1 MHNDRT
7 FGLVLTGGGARAAY
21 QAGAIKG
28 IYDIAKELGI
38 DNPFDVITGTSA
50 GSINSAFLAA
60 GYDDMEATIND
71 LIKLWSEIHA
81 DQIFKIDSFSLIKMG
96 LKWLFELT
104 TGSLFV
110 KRKTVRA
117 LLDTSPLEELIK
129 THIKFDNIVTS
140 VNKGNLKGFALK
152 AANYSTGISETFI
165 TAPDTVNLWSRQGR
179 QARREPPNYRHIM
192 ASTAIPIIFPPVKI
206 GNYYYGDGSLR
217 NYTPL
222 NPAIKLG
229 AEKIFVIAASR
240 TIQDRF
246 KASLSTTPSLARVLS
261 LVLNSVLLDA
271 IDNDIEQLEW
281 RNNMLGHVH
290 ESKIGKVNLKHVET
304 LMIRP
309 SKDIGKMA
317 SQDARAL
324 PSTIKHLLKGLG
336 TRKEA
341 SDLTSYLLFEADF
354 TKKLLKLGRQDVHD
368 KKGEIIRFLTS

>member
-1 MHNDRT
+1 MHNEHT

-21 QAGAIKG
+21 QAGVIKG

-38 DNPFDVITGTSA
+38 KNPFDVITGTSA
-50 GSINSAFLAA
+50 GSINSAYLAA
-60 GYDDMEATIND
+60 GFDDMETAVND
-71 LIKLWSEIHA
+71 LFKLWSEIHSE
-81 DQIFKIDSFSLIKMG
+81 QIFKIDSFSLIKMG
-96 LKWLFELT
+96 LKWFFELT
-104 TGSLFV
+104 TGALFV

-129 THIKFDNIVTS
+129 KHIKFDNIVTS
-140 VNKGNLKGFALK
+140 VNNGSLKGFALK

-165 TAPDTVNLWSRQGR
+165 MAPDTIDIWSGQGR
-179 QARREPPNYRHIM
+179 QARREAPNYRHIM
-192 ASTAIPIIFPPVKI
+192 ASTAIPMIFPPVKI
-206 GNYYYGDGSLR
+206 GGSHYGDGSLR

-229 AEKIFVIAASR
+229 AEKIFVIAASK

-246 KASLSTTPSLARVLS
+246 KASLSTTPSLARILS

-271 IDNDIEQLEW
+271 IDNDIEQLER
-281 RNNMLGHVH
+281 RNEILAHVDD
-290 ESKIGKVNLKHVET
+290 SKVSAMKMKHIKT
-304 LMIRP
+304 LIIRP

-317 SQDARAL
+317 SQEARSL

-354 TKKLLKLGRQDVHD
+354 TKKLLKLGQQDAHD
-368 KKGEIIRFLTS
+368 KRDEIIEFFLS